1 MAEAAQPL
9 LTPVGDGHDDSL
21 QHHDSEEREEEGDGG
36 RGDILDDVN
45 MSDVDRNID
54 MPCVYVLQTRHVLAA
69 VGGEMKCA

>member
-9 LTPVGDGHDDSL
+9 LTPAGDGHDDSL
-21 QHHDSEEREEEGDGG
+21 QHHDSKEGEEEG